1 MARKVQ
7 LSALSLGLNE
17 LFVLI
22 VGALI
27 WSFASQNDGLPS
39 WIKQTG
45 EQLTLSAFLGVI
57 SFVLVFDALYLGSR
71 YERRRLITAFVLL
84 ISSAITSIMAAS
96 SVDTADFFIQMQ
108 YIQNTIGKFALA
120 MILAAKL
127 LNPSLEIKLN
137 GKWFAV
143 VFVANEVMMC
153 VGAITLLADV
163 HNSAGSQE
171 FFIACLAATISA
183 SVYCYTAWK
192 QDESSIAALDLR
204 RWLITMLTLGGV
216 IVPTIIAVVEIEKSL
231 PKDEFGLY
239 KNFDSFTAFSLML
252 YMPFTFTRL
261 HLPYLVSVE
270 EEEDENQS
278 ISRLQMQEVGEPN
291 IGSSNE
297 YGVSSVQLNA
307 TENNNN
313 LPTAVAVPVVG

>member
-7 LSALSLGLNE
+7 LSALCLGLNE

-45 EQLTLSAFLGVI
+45 EQLTLSASLGVI
-57 SFVLVFDALYLGSR
+57 SFVLVFGALYLGSR

-84 ISSAITSIMAAS
+84 ISSAINSIMAAS
-96 SVDTADFFIQMQ
+96 SVDKADFFIHMQ

-127 LNPSLEIKLN
+127 LRPSLEIKLN

-163 HNSAGSQE
+163 HNLLVLKNFLSRASLRLSL
-171 FFIACLAATISA
+171 LA
-183 SVYCYTAWK
+183 
-192 QDESSIAALDLR
+192 SIVTQHGNKMKAAL
-204 RWLITMLTLGGV
+204 
-216 IVPTIIAVVEIEKSL
+216 
-231 PKDEFGLY
+231 
-239 KNFDSFTAFSLML
+239 
-252 YMPFTFTRL
+252 L
-261 HLPYLVSVE
+261 HW
-270 EEEDENQS
+270 
-278 ISRLQMQEVGEPN
+278 I
-291 IGSSNE
+291 
-297 YGVSSVQLNA
+297 
-307 TENNNN
+307 
-313 LPTAVAVPVVG
+313 

>member
-1 MARKVQ
+1 
-7 LSALSLGLNE
+7 
-17 LFVLI
+17 
-22 VGALI
+22 
-27 WSFASQNDGLPS
+27 
-39 WIKQTG
+39 
-45 EQLTLSAFLGVI
+45 
-57 SFVLVFDALYLGSR
+57 
-71 YERRRLITAFVLL
+71 
-84 ISSAITSIMAAS
+84 
-96 SVDTADFFIQMQ
+96 
-108 YIQNTIGKFALA
+108 
-120 MILAAKL
+120 
-127 LNPSLEIKLN
+127 
-137 GKWFAV
+137 
-143 VFVANEVMMC
+143 
-153 VGAITLLADV
+153 
-163 HNSAGSQE
+163 
-171 FFIACLAATISA
+171 
-183 SVYCYTAWK
+183 
-192 QDESSIAALDLR
+192 
-204 RWLITMLTLGGV
+204 MLTLGGV